1 MAQAHMP
8 SVEYGRGK
16 LVDSS
21 NYKKFFQTV
30 ELYYRGYPA
39 PPPAGGVDPVVH
51 YKSLHEVLTGFHEL
65 LKEACELPEGVGRAQ
80 VELTEMRDKVKVYS
94 LGALCSAVVMASERR
109 RIREDACEVFKKY
122 RGECKNVKDMLEAII
137 VEPETQPS
145 PQIPILII
153 CYGSSTSVQRI
164 IESTPYPYLS
174 STPAVHPATLVSLA
188 EEAHHISTSVALYV
202 SSNEEVI
209 SNAKTAAEVEAVYKG
224 IVEAGRYSEGLRKL
238 RGDND
243 LLPRPDEESWATE
256 EATKAARICCGSW
269 GALTVKYKGIL
280 EWSGMY
286 DDKIRNKDGMTGL
299 EELLGLKNEV
309 MMKPKD
315 MEEVLEGK

>member
-1 MAQAHMP
+1 
-8 SVEYGRGK
+8 
-16 LVDSS
+16 
-21 NYKKFFQTV
+21 
-30 ELYYRGYPA
+30 
-39 PPPAGGVDPVVH
+39 
-51 YKSLHEVLTGFHEL
+51 
-65 LKEACELPEGVGRAQ
+65 
-80 VELTEMRDKVKVYS
+80 
-94 LGALCSAVVMASERR
+94 
-109 RIREDACEVFKKY
+109 
-122 RGECKNVKDMLEAII
+122 MLEAII
-137 VEPETQPS
+137 VETETQPS

-188 EEAHHISTSVALYV
+188 EEAHHISTSVASYV

-238 RGDND
+238 RVDND
-243 LLPRPDEESWATE
+243 LLPRPDEELWATE
-256 EATKAARICCGSW
+256 EAIKAARICCGSW

-286 DDKIRNKDGMTGL
+286 DDKIRNKDGETGL